1 MDRMENDGMNAH
13 TTINTVARPCPRC
26 GNGVMSLIV
35 SENARYPNRMIGQLE
50 CTSCG
55 YMGPPGHS
63 RSVEG
68 LVVKANRMLSYA
80 PEEMN

>member
-1 MDRMENDGMNAH
+1 
-13 TTINTVARPCPRC
+13 
-26 GNGVMSLIV
+26 
-35 SENARYPNRMIGQLE
+35 
-50 CTSCG
+50 
-55 YMGPPGHS
+55 MGPPGHS